1 MSQSARTP
9 RPRNV
14 AVTRRLSQAAFE
26 ALENRT
32 LFSGGPDGG
41 PDPEIIFPDN
51 YEPNNSFAAA
61 YNLGTTNTVA
71 LGGLTLHNMPVP
83 NDVDYY
89 KFTAATSGTVG
100 IVIDFYHPVGNMQL
114 VAYNAAQQ
122 QLALSNT
129 STPGNGHEG
138 VAIAVTAGQTYY
150 IKAAGVGA
158 AVSQPE
164 YSMEMQPLSVA
175 FDWTMPSRFGV
186 VRDEFGYPV
195 VPNTA
200 NYVRP
205 NPIMIGSVETPTFP
219 VRLDGSASYVGS
231 TGATFNW
238 HVAGAQYTTDLT
250 GGPVLTA
257 NLPEGQYDVTLTV
270 TIPNAPSLV
279 TNHAVNVVDHLIVA
293 MGDGYSSGEGIPNN
307 PIIFNNGGF
316 IYSNASWTQ
325 GDNSTNIAAAHRRA
339 HRSSRAGVVSAALD
353 LENADPKSSVTFVYL
368 SHSGAT
374 VPTGL
379 FGAQGTSQPDEPGTD
394 AGQFGQLVGLV
405 NSRRIDGLVLSV
417 GWHDAEVDETMRRLV
432 QAEPGS
438 ANYAS
443 TLQAIWNDAFWAR
456 RNLEQVQYPS
466 VAQRLSQLN
475 VGQVFL
481 TEYPDI
487 TRDTS
492 GNTAAQIMHD
502 IYEGKEVDQAEL
514 NEARDR
520 VLTPLA
526 GAMKS
531 FARQQGWQYVDDI
544 ASAFATNGYG
554 QWIRSANDS
563 VALQGPVFNI
573 YFVSPEERANTLG
586 TLHPNSS
593 GQAVYRSRTSAG
605 FSKPNLITTN
615 FALTPNAF
623 VSGATDGYTLTVK
636 NTSLIARA
644 PQNVARIYLSDD
656 TTITTSDT
664 AVLDVTIPAL
674 EPGQS
679 VTLTGALPH
688 ITDPIRTPLNIEWV
702 GVFLDV
708 NNTVSESSD
717 KDNTPINAG
726 DLAMVEPEQDLH
738 FDGFDML
745 FDGTHATVGGNY
757 TAGLGLDELIGQYD
771 VDIYA
776 FNVSSAGQRLAF
788 DVDAIA
794 PAAGLDTYVR
804 LFPMQGNTV
813 ISSTLL
819 ASNNDGRAPGEGT
832 TNNGESY
839 LAHTFA
845 APGQYALVVSHS
857 ANASAN
863 PMLIT
868 GRQPGAEG
876 RYTLSIAEAP
886 APQPVTVS
894 EIAFDYLTAPQRLR
908 FDFSAN
914 VQASLTVS
922 DLVVRNVTTN
932 QLIPADKIALSYDAQ
947 TNRATFTFPG
957 YQYGALPDGLYRATL
972 LAGSVSDPQGN
983 TTATDF
989 EILFDFLAGDANHD
1003 RRVNL
1008 ADFNILA
1015 ANFGQSGRNFAQ
1027 GDFTYDGIVNLAD
1040 FNVLASR
1047 FGQSVAPEGAA
1058 TGGLARATRDID
1070 VDQET
1075 LRGLLD

>member
-9 RPRNV
+9 RRRNV
-14 AVTRRLSQAAFE
+14 AVNRRLSQAAFE

-32 LFSGGPDGG
+32 LFSGGPNGG
-41 PDPEIIFPDN
+41 PDPEYIFPDN

-61 YNLGTTNTVA
+61 YNLGTTNDAV
-71 LGGLTLHNMPVP
+71 LGGLTLHNVPVA

-100 IVIDFYHPVGNMQL
+100 IVIDFYHLQGNMQL

-129 STPGNGHEG
+129 STPANGHEG

-150 IKAAGVGA
+150 IKAAGAGA
-158 AVSQPE
+158 SVSQPD
-164 YSMEMQPLSVA
+164 YSLEMQPLSVA

-186 VRDEFGYPV
+186 ARDEFGYPII
-195 VPNTA
+195 PNSA
-200 NYVRP
+200 NYARP
-205 NPIMIGSVETPTFP
+205 NPIFIDNVETATFP
-219 VRLDGSASYVGS
+219 VRLDASASYVGS

-238 HVAGAQYTTDLT
+238 HVASPLYTIDLT
-250 GGPVLTA
+250 GGPILTA

-279 TNHAVNVVDHLIVA
+279 TNRAVKVQDHLIVA
-293 MGDGYSSGEGIPNN
+293 MGDGYASGEGIPND
-307 PIIFNNGGF
+307 PITFNNGGF
-316 IYSNASWTQ
+316 IYSNAKWAQ
-325 GDNSTNIAAAHRRA
+325 GEGSTTTAAHRRA
-339 HRSSRAGVVSAALD
+339 HRSSRAGVVSAAVD
-353 LENADPKSSVTFVYL
+353 LENADPKSSVTFIYL

-374 VPTGL
+374 VPTGM
-379 FGAQGTSQPDEPGTD
+379 FGSQGTSQPDEPGTD
-394 AGQFGQLVGLV
+394 AAQFNQLAGIIG
-405 NSRRIDGLVLSV
+405 SRRIDGLVLSV

-466 VAQRLSQLN
+466 VAQRLAQLN

-481 TEYPDI
+481 TEYPDV
-487 TRDTS
+487 TRDST

-526 GAMKS
+526 GTMKS

-554 QWIRSANDS
+554 QWIRSAVDS

-573 YFVSPEERANTLG
+573 YLVSPEERANTTG

-593 GQAVYRSRTSAG
+593 GQGVYRSRTSSA
-605 FSKPNLITTN
+605 FTKPNLITTN
-615 FALTPNAF
+615 FALTPGAF

-636 NTSLIARA
+636 NTSLIARSA
-644 PQNVARIYLSDD
+644 QNVSRIYLSDD
-656 TTITTSDT
+656 ATITTSDR

-674 EPGQS
+674 DPGQS
-679 VTLTGALPH
+679 ITLTGTLPH

-745 FDGTHATVGGNY
+745 FDGTHATIGGSY

-771 VDIYA
+771 MDIYA
-776 FNVSSAGQRLAF
+776 FNVTSAGQRLAF
-788 DVDAIA
+788 DVDALA
-794 PAAGLDTYVR
+794 PASGLDTYVR

-857 ANASAN
+857 ANANAN
-863 PMLIT
+863 PMLIV
-868 GRQPGAEG
+868 GRSPGTEG
-876 RYTLSIAEAP
+876 QYSLSIANAP

-894 EIAFDYLTAPQRLR
+894 EVQFEYLTAPQRLR

-922 DLVVRNVTTN
+922 DLVVRNITTN

-972 LAGSVSDPQGN
+972 PAGSVSDPQGN

-989 EILFDFLAGDANHD
+989 EILFDFLSGDANHD

-1015 ANFGQSGRNFAQ
+1015 GNFGQTGRNFAQ
-1027 GDFTYDGIVNLAD
+1027 GDFTYDGVVNLAD

-1047 FGQSVAPEGAA
+1047 FGQTVAPEGAA
-1058 TGGLARATRDID
+1058 SAGPGRAPRDFD
-1070 VDQET
+1070 VDLDT
-1075 LRGLLD
+1075 LRELLE